1 MTKFTKLA
9 LMGASTILITAGFI
23 ITCVVAAAVSKSSI
37 KPVKSSTVQP
47 RDTVIV
53 EKTVYLKPATVRI
66 SVPCKKFHCESGLKP
81 KPKPVDD
88 SIIINQTTPQ

>member
-23 ITCVVAAAVSKSSI
+23 ITGVVAAASSGKPIKSSA
-37 KPVKSSTVQP
+37 VQH

-53 EKTVYLKPATVRI
+53 EKPVYLKPDTVRI
-66 SVPCKKFHCESGLKP
+66 PVQCKKFHCESSLKP
-81 KPKPVDD
+81 KPKPADD
-88 SIIINQTTPQ
+88 SIITNQITP

>member
-9 LMGASTILITAGFI
+9 LMGSSTILITAGFI
-23 ITCVVAAAVSKSSI
+23 VTGIVAAASNRTKAVE
-37 KPVKSSTVQP
+37 SSTVQH

-53 EKTVYLKPATVRI
+53 EKPVYLKPDTVRI
-66 SVPCKKFHCESGLKP
+66 PVPCKKLHCESGLKP

>member
-23 ITCVVAAAVSKSSI
+23 ITGVVAAASSSG
-37 KPVKSSTVQP
+37 KPVKSSAVQH

-53 EKTVYLKPATVRI
+53 EKPVYLKPDTVRI
-66 SVPCKKFHCESGLKP
+66 PVQCKKFHCESSLKSKP
-81 KPKPVDD
+81 KPADD
-88 SIIINQTTPQ
+88 SIIINQITPQ